1 MKKEKE
7 KEIAVVTACQS
18 DFERYVRSQPKD
30 MRSLF
35 SKITTLR
42 DINNYSYSKCVLII
56 ESKNVTDFVINKVKD
71 FSALVEDLS
80 ESKVY

>member
-1 MKKEKE
+1 MK

-42 DINNYSYSKCVLII
+42 DINNYSYLKCVLII